1 MWKEW
6 WQGEDDHSGASTE
19 AVRQL
24 KKNLLQFLLQ
34 NWKLANFLSQLL
46 NILYLKYLFQLQIL

>member
-34 NWKLANFLSQLL
+34 NWKLANFL
-46 NILYLKYLFQLQIL
+46 NQIT